1 MSVKIK
7 GCVNVG
13 HTYTGTNGNF
23 EYNLEDVGI
32 TPEDWLDMDS
42 KQREEFLDDILNTE
56 IGDTLDA
63 AIWVE
68 GEED

>member
-1 MSVKIK
+1 MSIVIK
-7 GCVNVG
+7 GCVDVG
-13 HTYTGTNGNF
+13 HTYTGTNGHF
-23 EYNLEDVGI
+23 EYDLEDLGI

-42 KQREEFLDDILNTE
+42 KQRKEFLDDILNTE
-56 IGDTLDA
+56 IGNTLDA